1 MNRDSITDLKEYAV
15 IIGMPYPTL
24 YRYCCDEKSKRQLI
38 GTSTWKNSTFLNDA
52 DIYFMGDVLVWAD
65 YGENGMSR
73 AEATDAIQKI
83 NPTLDQN
90 QAKDQLDRRTLTKYH
105 ADGKIER
112 STLKAHT
119 TTTEQTS
126 ITYQSQWRWYGFGT
140 GMFNEVQKKDM
151 DVCKNTAKT
160 FGELMHNFFLGLDEA
175 CIMADDGRNIRIIGA
190 ANRKKHE
197 KIIAYR

>member
-1 MNRDSITDLKEYAV
+1 
-15 IIGMPYPTL
+15 MPYPTL

-52 DIYFMGDVLVWAD
+52 DIYFMGGVLVRAD

-126 ITYQSQWRWYGFGT
+126 ITHRLQWRWYDFVT
-140 GMFNEVQKKDM
+140 SMFNEPRRKNEGL
-151 DVCKNTAKT
+151 CKNTGNM
-160 FGELMHNFFLGLDEA
+160 FGELMQNFCLALVKRVSCHMLEA
-175 CIMADDGRNIRIIGA
+175 IS
-190 ANRKKHE
+190 
-197 KIIAYR
+197 